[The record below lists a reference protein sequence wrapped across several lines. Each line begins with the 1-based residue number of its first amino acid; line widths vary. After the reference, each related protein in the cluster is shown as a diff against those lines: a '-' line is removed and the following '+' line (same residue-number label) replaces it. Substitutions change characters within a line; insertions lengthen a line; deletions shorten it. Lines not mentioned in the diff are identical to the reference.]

1 MIDLPFV
8 QRRAVNKLLL
18 LLSLVTLASPACG
31 GAREAEGP
39 AAGPGVPSGAAW
51 AAPVG
56 IPRPTFGIVEQ
67 AGTPTHY
74 VDNTHPSATDSSN
87 PRGSSSTPRATV
99 PSSLDAG
106 SVVEVRGGPYNVSRT
121 TWVAHGSAAAPVFV
135 KGVGAPVFR
144 GNEGQII
151 VGGSYLVVEG
161 LVLDQVRLRMEPGS
175 IKLAIRRNEVRNYPD
190 GPSAMIA
197 ATGVTDTVVIGNHV
211 HDCGDIRSTEEMD
224 IIGVV
229 VDDGSENVW
238 VVDNHIHHIAG
249 DSVRVGDNPTAPEP
263 WTRFVYIGRNDFH
276 HNQENALDVKQSRD
290 IIVSENRM
298 YGLRRPNSG
307 SDDGTALVI
316 HYDPERVWI
325 LGNQVYDS
333 SNGIRSTGAKDGLY
347 VIGNVLWDIKHE
359 AGDEYDPRS
368 MGGVQAIRATA
379 TPDFYAINNTV
390 YRCDAG
396 ISYPNGAHGEIVN
409 NIVAG
414 LTESSHH
421 VAVGNRAST
430 NVVRNNVFDASAR
443 LKFGSTT
450 VRDCGDARSSF
461 PNQVD
466 RCINADPRFVDAAR
480 LDFRLA
486 AGSPALDAGMDH
498 PAFDRFQQ
506 LYGVDIRK
514 DRDGRTRPQGRAIDV
529 GAYEMA
535 Q

>member
-1 MIDLPFV
+1 MKKLP
-8 QRRAVNKLLL
+8 LI
-18 LLSLVTLASPACG
+18 LSLIALASPACG
-31 GAREAEGP
+31 GAEEAETP
-39 AAGPGVPSGAAW
+39 APGTGAATGTGTGAAW
-51 AAPVG
+51 TPPLGV
-56 IPRPTFGIVEQ
+56 PPPPFGIVEQ
-67 AGTPTHY
+67 AGTATHY
-74 VDNTHPSATDSSN
+74 VDNTNPAATDSGN
-87 PRGSSSTPRATV
+87 PRGTRGSPRATV

-106 SVVEVRGGPYNVSRT
+106 SVVEVRGGPYTVSRT
-121 TWVAHGSAAAPVFV
+121 MWEARGSAAAPVFI
-135 KGVGAPVFR
+135 KGVGSPVFTGR
-144 GNEGQII
+144 EGQII

-175 IKLAIRRNEVRNYPD
+175 IKLAIRSNEIRNYPD
-190 GPSAMIA
+190 GPSAMIG

-211 HDCGDIRSTEEMD
+211 HHCGDLRSREEMD

-238 VVDNHIHHIAG
+238 VVDNHIHDIAG
-249 DSVRVGDNPTAPEP
+249 DSVRVGDNPPAPEP

-290 IIVSENRM
+290 IVVSQNKM
-298 YGLRRPNSG
+298 HGLRRPASG

-325 LGNQVYDS
+325 LANQVYDS
-333 SNGIRSTGAKDGLY
+333 SNGIRSTGAQDGLY
-347 VIGNVLWDIKHE
+347 VIGNVVWDIKHE
-359 AGDEYDPRS
+359 PGDEYDPRS
-368 MGGVQAIRATA
+368 MGGVQAIRASA

-396 ISYPNGAHGEIVN
+396 ISYPTGTHGEIVN
-409 NIVAG
+409 NIVAA
-414 LTESSHH
+414 LNEPSHH
-421 VAVGNRAST
+421 VAVGNRASA

-443 LKFGSTT
+443 VKFGSTS
-450 VRDCGDARSSF
+450 VRDCGDARASF

-480 LDFRLA
+480 LDLHLGP
-486 AGSPALDAGMDH
+486 GSPALDAGIDH
-498 PAFDRFQQ
+498 PAFDRYRQ

-514 DRDGRTRPQGRAIDV
+514 DLDGRARPQGRSIDV
-529 GAYEMA
+529 GAYEMT